1 TSELAGTAVL
11 RDDDV
16 WVAWYADA
24 LDPLSSAVC
33 TEVTASGGSAS
44 ATGAQNEDADLREFF
59 AAAGA
64 GITAVLDLFD
74 GYARDEARAIAGD
87 LLFLGDP
94 VRKCAAETQLWNAL
108 VRAAAER

>member
-1 TSELAGTAVL
+1 GAPLAGDGAPLDGDAPDPSPEHAPTRAPDDGRPVVIIVHGRGELPGDSAAVTARWSRIVETRTSELAGTAVL

-44 ATGAQNEDADLREFF
+44 ATGAQN
-59 AAAGA
+59 
-64 GITAVLDLFD
+64 
-74 GYARDEARAIAGD
+74 
-87 LLFLGDP
+87 
-94 VRKCAAETQLWNAL
+94 
-108 VRAAAER
+108 